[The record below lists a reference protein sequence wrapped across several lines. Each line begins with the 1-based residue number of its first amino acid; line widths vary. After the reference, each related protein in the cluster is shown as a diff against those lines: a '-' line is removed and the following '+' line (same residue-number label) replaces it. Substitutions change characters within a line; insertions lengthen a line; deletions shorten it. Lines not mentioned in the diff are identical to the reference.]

1 MHERTTLVDQP
12 VAIVLMGVSGSGKTA
27 VGTRLAQKLHYEF
40 LDADNFHPPA
50 NIEKMKHGIPLTD
63 EDRIP
68 WLQNLHREIATRLS
82 QSKSVILACSALKES
97 YRETLREG
105 LPQIRFVYLHVD
117 KETLAQRL
125 QQRKGHFF
133 PKELLDSQ
141 LATLEVSHDA
151 LVVEENRPLD
161 EVADA
166 IAKAVTD
173 TTN

>member
-1 MHERTTLVDQP
+1 

-27 VGTRLAQKLHYEF
+27 VGTRLAEKLHYEF

-68 WLQNLHREIATRLS
+68 WLQNLHREIATRLTEG
-82 QSKSVILACSALKES
+82 KSVVLACSALKES
-97 YRETLREG
+97 YRGILRESA
-105 LPQIRFVYLHVD
+105 PQIRFVYLHVD
-117 KETLAQRL
+117 RETLAQRL
-125 QQRKGHFF
+125 QKRTGHFF

-141 LATLEVSHDA
+141 LATLEVPHDA

-161 EVADA
+161 EVVDA
-166 IAKAVTD
+166 IAKAIREGKG
-173 TTN
+173 

>member
-1 MHERTTLVDQP
+1 
-12 VAIVLMGVSGSGKTA
+12 MGVCGCGKTG

-50 NIEKMKHGIPLTD
+50 NNEKMKHGIPLTD

-125 QQRKGHFF
+125 QQRKRHFF
-133 PKELLDSQ
+133 PKELLDTQ
-141 LATLEVSHDA
+141 LATLEGSHDA
-151 LVVEENRPLD
+151 LVVEANRPLD
-161 EVADA
+161 EPALA
-166 IAKAVTD
+166 QPKAVAG

>member
-1 MHERTTLVDQP
+1 
-12 VAIVLMGVSGSGKTA
+12 MGVSGSGKTA
-27 VGTRLAQKLHYEF
+27 VGTRLAEKLLYEF

-68 WLQNLHREIATRLS
+68 WLQNLHREIASRLS
-82 QSKSVILACSALKES
+82 QGKSAILACSALKES
-97 YRETLREG
+97 YREMLREG
-105 LPQIRFVYLHVD
+105 VSQIRFVYLHVD

-141 LATLEVSHDA
+141 LATLEVPHDA

-161 EVADA
+161 EVVDA
-166 IAKAVTD
+166 IAKAITEGKG
-173 TTN
+173 

>member
-1 MHERTTLVDQP
+1 
-12 VAIVLMGVSGSGKTA
+12 MGVSGSGKTA
-27 VGTRLAQKLHYEF
+27 VGTRLAEKLQYGF

-68 WLQNLHREIATRLS
+68 WLQNLHWEIASRLS
-82 QSKSVILACSALKES
+82 QGKSVILACSALKES
-97 YRETLREG
+97 YREMLREG

-117 KETLAQRL
+117 RETLAQRL
-125 QQRKGHFF
+125 QKRTGHFF

-141 LATLEVSHDA
+141 LATLEVPHDA

-161 EVADA
+161 EVVGA
-166 IAKAVTD
+166 ITKAVTD

>member
-1 MHERTTLVDQP
+1 
-12 VAIVLMGVSGSGKTA
+12 MGVSGSGKTA
-27 VGTRLAQKLHYEF
+27 VGTRLAEKLQYEF

-68 WLQNLHREIATRLS
+68 WLQNLHWEIASRLS
-82 QSKSVILACSALKES
+82 QRKSVILACSALKES
-97 YRETLREG
+97 YREMLREG

-117 KETLAQRL
+117 RETLAQRL
-125 QQRKGHFF
+125 QKRTGHFF

-141 LATLEVSHDA
+141 LTTLEVPHDA

-161 EVADA
+161 EVVDA
-166 IAKAVTD
+166 ITKAVTD